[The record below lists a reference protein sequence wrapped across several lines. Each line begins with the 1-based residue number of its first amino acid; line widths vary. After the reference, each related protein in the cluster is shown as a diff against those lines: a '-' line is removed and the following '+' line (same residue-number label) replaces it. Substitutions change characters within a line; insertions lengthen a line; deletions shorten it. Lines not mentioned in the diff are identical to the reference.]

1 METDAKVMQT
11 ASPDS
16 AASSTS
22 AKPLQPAADIP
33 AAWLRRLW
41 ERMAVLYP
49 VLWPQ
54 RNGDMP
60 QDLGTG
66 ALTVAGEVWR
76 ELLAGMT
83 AEQLQLGLKRCVLR
97 HSEFPPQPQEFR
109 ALCLGVPTL
118 AEVRVLL
125 RDDGAVKPPFVVL
138 MFQHLDYYNWRMAD
152 ERSAS
157 RMLAEAYAIAREH
170 VMAGGELPKPV
181 AAIEQKREPPRP
193 GPKIAPEEV
202 FEEARKAFGVPDRKT
217 AAAGGA

>member
-1 METDAKVMQT
+1 M
-11 ASPDS
+11 
-16 AASSTS
+16 
-22 AKPLQPAADIP
+22 ADIP
-33 AAWLRRLW
+33 VAWLRRLW

-66 ALTVAGEVWR
+66 ELTVAGEVWR

-83 AEQLQLGLKRCVLR
+83 AEQLQRGLKRCVLR

-109 ALCLGVPTL
+109 ALCLGIPTL

-125 RDDGAVKPPFVVL
+125 RDEAATKPPFVVL

-152 ERSAS
+152 ERTAA
-157 RMLAEAYAIAREH
+157 RMLADAYATAREH
-170 VMAGGELPKPV
+170 VMAGGDLPKPV
-181 AAIEQKREPPRP
+181 AAIEQKAAPRP
-193 GPKIAPEEV
+193 AGPKVTPEEV
-202 FEEARKAFGVPDRKT
+202 FDEARRAFSTPDRKT
-217 AAAGGA
+217 AAAGGE